1 MSGRFHEGQFVRSI
15 SLPSVELR
23 VLRYV
28 PANNA
33 WACRIEG
40 GFAVEFP
47 EGDLVVAKRQPTEG
61 TGWEQK

>member
-1 MSGRFHEGQFVRSI
+1 MSARFHEGQFVRSL

-28 PANNA
+28 PRNSA

-47 EGDLVVAKRQPTEG
+47 EQDLVVSNVNRPKRRTE
-61 TGWEQK
+61 